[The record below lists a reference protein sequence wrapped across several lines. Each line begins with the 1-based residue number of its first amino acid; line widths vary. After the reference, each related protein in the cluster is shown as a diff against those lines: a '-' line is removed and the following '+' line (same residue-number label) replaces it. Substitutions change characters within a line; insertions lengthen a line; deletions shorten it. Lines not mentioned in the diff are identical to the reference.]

1 MDDHVGH
8 QAVLWCSSQHRG
20 RRWGLRGGGG
30 EEREEDRGRGGG
42 ERKGEGKGGKR
53 GGRGGERGKGEEK
66 GREFGFAYD
75 PVVSWVGKYLPH
87 LKAFTLTTYAKMTA
101 KI

>member
-1 MDDHVGH
+1 MGV
-8 QAVLWCSSQHRG
+8 AG
-20 RRWGLRGGGG
+20 RRG
-30 EEREEDRGRGGG
+30 EEREEDGEGEGGGGGGEEKGGGRGGG
-42 ERKGEGKGGKR
+42 GGEGGG
-53 GGRGGERGKGEEK
+53 GEEK